1 MEVRG
6 NGELIERREKIW
18 VSKLKIPCDKKWQK
32 LPVEGYTFAIFR
44 TNSKLSIQ
52 LAYIYLPQSSLKIQG
67 DKIVKPV
74 GGSNAIGF
82 PTS

>member
-18 VSKLKIPCDKKWQK
+18 VPKLKIPCNKKWQK
-32 LPVEGYTFAIFR
+32 LPVEGYFCHF
-44 TNSKLSIQ
+44 LGQIQ
-52 LAYIYLPQSSLKIQG
+52 RSLYGFAYIYLPQSSLKIQG